1 MNGRNKI
8 TLILLIAMLS
18 GATVAVMITVKDFS
32 LIISDIQDFGN
43 NPFNWPDSRYDGTLL
58 LYVDG
63 DVSENA
69 SIDQG
74 ITLEAAM
81 PSYQV
86 LHMYLII
93 TALKMKSKGED
104 VLIDLFDNPRIID
117 LKAINNTIDL
127 FASFSLPE
135 GEYSAIHFYYD
146 REIVTETSQG
156 NRTFNAQ
163 GSDFFSIAFYQNKNN
178 NTASDLI
185 MRRNKVSGLLLSF
198 NMQIRW
204 QQQIIFP
211 HIFGYL
217 SF

>member
-8 TLILLIAMLS
+8 TLILLIMMIS
-18 GATVAVMITVKDFS
+18 GATVAALITVKDFS
-32 LIISDIQDFGN
+32 LIVSDIQDFRD
-43 NPFNWPDSRYDGTLL
+43 NPFDWTDSRYDGTLL

-63 DVSENA
+63 DISENA
-69 SIDQG
+69 STEQG
-74 ITLEAAM
+74 TTLESSM
-81 PSYQV
+81 PSYQI

-93 TALKMKSKGED
+93 TALKMKSKGQD
-104 VLIDLFDNPRIID
+104 ILIDLIGNPKIID

-127 FASFSLPE
+127 YASFSLPE

-146 REIVTETSQG
+146 REIVAETSQG
-156 NRTFNAQ
+156 NKTFDVQ
-163 GSDFFSIAFYQNKNN
+163 GSDFFTIPFYQNKNN
-178 NTASDLI
+178 NSESNLI
-185 MRRNKVSGLLLSF
+185 IRRNKVSGLLLSF
-198 NMQIRW
+198 KMQIRW

>member
-8 TLILLIAMLS
+8 TLILLIMMLS

-32 LIISDIQDFGN
+32 LIVSDIQDFRD

-63 DVSENA
+63 DISENA

-74 ITLEAAM
+74 ITLETSM
-81 PSYQV
+81 PPYQV

-93 TALKMKSKGED
+93 TALKMKSKGQD
-104 VLIDLFDNPRIID
+104 ILIDLIDSPKIID

-135 GEYSAIHFYYD
+135 GEYSAVHFYYD

-156 NRTFNAQ
+156 NRTFDAQ
-163 GSDFFSIAFYQNKNN
+163 GSDFFSIPLYQNKNN
-178 NTASDLI
+178 ITESDLI
-185 MRRNKVSGLLLSF
+185 IRRNKVSGLLLSF
-198 NMQIRW
+198 QMQIRW
-204 QQQIIFP
+204 QQQIIYP